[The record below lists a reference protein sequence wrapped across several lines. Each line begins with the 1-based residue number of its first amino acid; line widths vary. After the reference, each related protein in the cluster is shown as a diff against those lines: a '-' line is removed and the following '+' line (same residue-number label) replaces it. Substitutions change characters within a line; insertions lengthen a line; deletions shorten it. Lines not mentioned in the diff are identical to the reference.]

1 MAGFFDAFRKT
12 VVSSVWEDPVNTP
25 SNEVVDDKIALGV
38 LLWVVAEA
46 DEQFLP
52 QEEEKIKDVLKRYSN
67 IQDKD
72 IEVILASVERAA
84 KDRIDLY
91 QFTSEIS
98 DNLPYKFKLSIIK
111 DLFRVAFSDNQLD
124 DRELET
130 IRKIS
135 GLLHV
140 S

>member
-1 MAGFFDAFRKT
+1 
-12 VVSSVWEDPVNTP
+12 
-25 SNEVVDDKIALGV
+25 
-38 LLWVVAEA
+38 
-46 DEQFLP
+46 
-52 QEEEKIKDVLKRYSN
+52 
-67 IQDKD
+67 
-72 IEVILASVERAA
+72 
-84 KDRIDLY
+84 
-91 QFTSEIS
+91 EIS

-140 S
+140 SHRDFVEAKIEVKKEVGLET